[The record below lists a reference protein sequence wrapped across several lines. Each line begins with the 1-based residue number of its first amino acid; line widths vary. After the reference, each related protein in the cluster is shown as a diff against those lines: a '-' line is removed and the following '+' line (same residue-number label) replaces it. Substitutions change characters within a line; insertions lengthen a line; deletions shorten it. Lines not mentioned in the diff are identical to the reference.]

1 MHIPRSKTEN
11 FVKSVIDE
19 CLSDQ
24 RDRIN
29 RGMFYKNYALYGSQ
43 NPQDFAIYNKTFAY
57 LDDLAS
63 LLYSPV
69 SLRFRIGDLELPSV
83 VEEAKCRAASSKLR
97 QFARKGEIDTLIEQ
111 AVWWSLV
118 KGKAFLKLAFKRG
131 EFGGSLIQPEAMGV
145 LHPNHGCLD
154 EDMEAFTH
162 SMLITPMQLR
172 RLLWDR
178 SDRDSLLAKAK
189 RQTSL
194 ENANLPDGTA
204 SLPVIVGGLYPFQAS
219 GVGSVTTRGVVDWMG
234 SPNPSMSS
242 NMIQQMIRLDEAWIW
257 DNDREGWATFQMVGD
272 DILIFPQVQTVN
284 AIALNTAT
292 GLEVD
297 ALKDKHPF
305 QEFCP
310 NPLDG
315 YFWGRSEIVNVA
327 MLQESI
333 NARLAGINKMLRK
346 QEEPMWR
353 FSGSSSVNQNTFAK
367 LNKPGGWI
375 SQMTG
380 NDKAEPIVPEIPES
394 IWMSIH
400 ENERM
405 FDEMGGLPPVA
416 KGRGEAGVRSQ
427 GHAETLVRM
436 FSPRF
441 KDRAL
446 LIERSVEGIAGSM
459 LDLSRAHVAHR
470 IIAWVPEQF
479 AGEQDEPNPL
489 IVPPAPGQVPVPF
502 TFSDL
507 DEDVTVIVDSHSA
520 SPAFMAE
527 ARSELY
533 DLFKIGAASTE
544 DVIERSDISGQE
556 ELIAGVQ
563 RREAQKAAQIQELER
578 KGEEKEALKLIQ
590 GGGAKKK

>member
-1 MHIPRSKTEN
+1 
-11 FVKSVIDE
+11 
-19 CLSDQ
+19 
-24 RDRIN
+24 
-29 RGMFYKNYALYGSQ
+29 MFYKNYAMYGSQ

-111 AVWWSLV
+111 TVWWSLV
-118 KGKAFLKLAFKRG
+118 KGKSFLKLAFKRG
-131 EFGGSLIQPEAMGV
+131 EFCGSLVQPEAMGV
-145 LHPNHGCLD
+145 LHPNHGALD

-178 SDRDSLLAKAK
+178 PDREALLAKAK
-189 RQTSL
+189 KHATM
-194 ENANLPDGTA
+194 ENGAMPGGTA

-234 SPNPSMSS
+234 SPTPSMSS

-257 DNDREGWATFQMVGD
+257 DNEREGWATFQMVGE
-272 DILIFPQVQTVN
+272 DILIFPQYQIAN
-284 AIALNTAT
+284 ALALNTNT
-292 GLEVD
+292 GKEVD
-297 ALKDKHPF
+297 YLKDKHPF
-305 QEFCP
+305 HEFCP
-310 NPLDG
+310 NPIDG
-315 YFWGRSEIVNVA
+315 YFWGRSEIVNVS

-333 NARLAGINKMLRK
+333 NSRLNGINKMLRK

-353 FSGSSSVNQNTFAK
+353 FTGSSSVNQNTFAK

-375 SQMTG
+375 SQMTA
-380 NDKAEPIVPEIPES
+380 NDKAEPIVPEIPET
-394 IWMSIH
+394 IWLSIH

-405 FDEMGGLPPVA
+405 FDEMGGLPPIA
-416 KGRGEAGVRSQ
+416 KGRGEPGVRSQ

-446 LIERSVEGIAGSM
+446 LVERSVEAVGGTM
-459 LDLSRAHVAHR
+459 LDLSRAHVAHKV
-470 IIAWVPEQF
+470 IAWVPEQA
-479 AGEQDEPNPL
+479 AGGQGEPDPL

-507 DEDVTVIVDSHSA
+507 DDDVTVMVDSHSA
-520 SPAFMAE
+520 SPAFQAE

-533 DLFKIGAASTE
+533 DLFKIGAASVE
-544 DVIERSDISGQE
+544 DVIERSDISAPE

-578 KGEEKEALKLIQ
+578 KGDEKAALKLIE
-590 GGGAKKK
+590 GGSGGKKK